1 MQAADLSA
9 INEQK
14 MRHGEH
20 IIVRLTYISR
30 YNNDNENGEVT
41 RILSQAQEN
50 NERNGITGALVFN
63 HNYFLQSIEGARPTI
78 NTLLRKLVE
87 DRRHFALQ
95 IVECCE
101 VEARRWNKWSMNY
114 LTPTD
119 KNRHQALKYSTGTE
133 FNPYLMSTNQIMM
146 FIDSLS
152 AMQEQ
157 ERKKQQQQQVQT
169 RELAV
174 PTKKKSW
181 FSFS

>member
-1 MQAADLSA
+1 M
-9 INEQK
+9 
-14 MRHGEH
+14 
-20 IIVRLTYISR
+20 
-30 YNNDNENGEVT
+30 NDNIKKIISETSEETKQKAREYGDFLAYNSNTIGIEKIFLIQEKIEP
-41 RILSQAQEN
+41 IL
-50 NERNGITGALVFN
+50 LFV
-63 HNYFLQSIEGARPTI
+63 NYKAMQGDWIAPRKI
-78 NTLLRKLVE
+78 LRKLVK
-87 DRRHFALQ
+87 DNRHYALQ